1 MRFDPSD
8 RTSVLPTTW
17 CLVAL
22 VGLGLSAGCQPP
34 PPAPQGLNDAVRFM
48 LREFYEDDATIAAGL
63 TGLKNWYDSEGYSLV
78 GEGANAND
86 GVDAFQL
93 EDIDASDIDLLH
105 IPNDGRDLSA
115 VSGVV
120 SLSDMACGWK
130 EAEALLVRPDQDVV
144 FEGDFDSYSRS
155 YVSSRSDYEEATGSE
170 SFPPILTPLPDLF
183 ESDGDLG
190 NLSSGILVTESDVQS
205 TEFTFTLSYQLKL
218 HFRHGLYTVQDEQ
231 VPVFIILAV
240 LPESAAD
247 GPSHFAQSYSVE
259 VNYGLGDRTLRIFG
273 VWSQVY
279 SDDIALDEDILDI
292 TAVNKSQAA
301 AERLSEICAGDID
314 IASEG

>member
-1 MRFDPSD
+1 MRLRHASFIPLVP
-8 RTSVLPTTW
+8 TSWGL
-17 CLVAL
+17 LAL
-22 VGLGLSAGCQPP
+22 LGLVLSTGCQPP
-34 PPAPQGLNDAVRFM
+34 PPAPEGLNDAVRFM

-78 GEGANAND
+78 GEGANAD
-86 GVDAFQL
+86 EGVDAFQL
-93 EDIDASDIDLLH
+93 EDIDATDIDLLH
-105 IPNDGRDLSA
+105 IPDDGRDLSA

-120 SLSDMACGWK
+120 SLSDMACDWK

-144 FEGDFDSYSRS
+144 FEGDFDSYSRT
-155 YVSSRSDYEEATGSE
+155 YVSSRGNYETGTADE
-170 SFPPILTPLPDLF
+170 DFPAVLTPLPDLF
-183 ESDGDLG
+183 ESDGSLG
-190 NLSSGILVTESDVQS
+190 ALSNSILITESEVQS
-205 TEFTFTLSYQLKL
+205 TEFTYTLSYQLKL
-218 HFRHGLYTVQDEQ
+218 HFRHGLYNVQGEE

-240 LPESAAD
+240 LPEPAND

-279 SDDIALDEDILDI
+279 SEDIPLDEDILDI

-301 AERLSEICAGDID
+301 AERLSEICAGDIV
-314 IASEG
+314 IPSES